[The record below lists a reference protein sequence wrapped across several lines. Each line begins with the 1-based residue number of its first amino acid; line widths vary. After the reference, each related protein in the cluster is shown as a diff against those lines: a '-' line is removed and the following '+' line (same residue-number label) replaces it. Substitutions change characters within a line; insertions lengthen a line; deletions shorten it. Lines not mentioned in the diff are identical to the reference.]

1 MKTRNYPIIILPQ
14 CQTPWGV
21 PSPYYQVLNTFPHL
35 PCPVGTAAPPT
46 SKGDRYVGNGSVT
59 CRHISPGLWAPGG
72 RPSVPALCPPKST
85 CGGGIIAATN
95 GRGGGMVFR
104 VREKVGLKGT
114 PVASSHAT
122 EMSMALR

>member
-1 MKTRNYPIIILPQ
+1 MSDPK
-14 CQTPWGV
+14 G
-21 PSPYYQVLNTFPHL
+21 SPFTLLSGIAHL
-35 PCPVGTAAPPT
+35 PRLPHPVGPMTAAPST
-46 SKGDRYVGNGSVT
+46 SKGDRYVGNGGVT
-59 CRHISPGLWAPGG
+59 CRHVSPGLWAPGG
-72 RPSVPALCPPKST
+72 RPSVLALRPPKST